1 MSFGKQS
8 GTTYSN
14 PELTPEQ
21 RQQIQAQNELFTST
35 IAPNIKGAVQ
45 GSTNLYQTNAPGVL
59 NAAQNLAG
67 TASQAGQTLGETGES
82 AVRTGITGLES
93 LFGKDYERQQLEAA
107 LGPAQGAYQKNLQ
120 DLSAQFGAAGGLGS
134 ARNALAAQ
142 QLAGQTQATQAA
154 TAANVLKDINA
165 QRLTAAQQLAALGQG
180 GLGQAI
186 GAAQTG
192 VGAAMTP
199 QDYFN
204 KYLAGPYGA
213 PGASY
218 ALGPYGQSQTTS
230 GMNYGIKI

>member
-35 IAPNIKGAVQ
+35 IAPNIKGAVT
-45 GSTNLYQTNAPGVL
+45 GATNLYQSNAPGVL

-107 LGPAQGAYQKNLQ
+107 LGPAQGMYQKNLQ
-120 DLSAQFGAAGGLGS
+120 DLSAQFGSAGGLGS
-134 ARNALAAQ
+134 ARNALAA
-142 QLAGQTQATQAA
+142 GRS
-154 TAANVLKDINA
+154 
-165 QRLTAAQQLAALGQG
+165 QRLTLQTRIHSAEAVGHHAHDLQRELRRLLHPGQTCQLWRHS
-180 GLGQAI
+180 
-186 GAAQTG
+186 
-192 VGAAMTP
+192 
-199 QDYFN
+199 
-204 KYLAGPYGA
+204 AGPLGSYTRR
-213 PGASY
+213 PEPY
-218 ALGPYGQSQTTS
+218 ALVDPL
-230 GMNYGIKI
+230 IACFCP